1 MSRHAETSGALVDRH
16 YDNFIRRVHGGLI
29 GLGGVGGSRIYS
41 TALLPASVMLS
52 IAWLLML
59 IVAMV
64 VHHWR
69 GLWLLFGAPL
79 ALFWPTVMVLFAGA
93 VADCV
98 ANHPVDAAMVCFPWA
113 VARGNRRGARHRP
126 GERLSGA

>member
-1 MSRHAETSGALVDRH
+1 MLRRLAPWL
-16 YDNFIRRVHGGLI
+16 IRSTAISFAGFTAGLI
-29 GLGGVGGSRIYS
+29 GLGGVGGNRIYS

-52 IAWLLML
+52 MAWLLML

-79 ALFWPTVMVLFAGA
+79 ALFWPTMTVLFANA
-93 VADCV
+93 IADCS
-98 ANHPVDAAMVCFPWA
+98 ANHPVDAAMACFP
-113 VARGNRRGARHRP
+113 
-126 GERLSGA
+126 